1 MKTPAENSPR
11 GNRTNVSAVVVSL
24 LAELHTHEEAVVS
37 EAQQVKRIARR
48 IERLMKTPPP
58 TPVSA
63 SNDSACHRNC
73 GNLNATKCERP
84 DDHANEQANLIRF
97 SKLL

>member
-1 MKTPAENSPR
+1 MKTPAKNSQR

-24 LAELHTHEEAVVS
+24 LAELHTHEQGVVS

-48 IERLMKTPPP
+48 IERLMKASAHNLL
-58 TPVSA
+58 SA
-63 SNDSACHRNC
+63 SNDSVCHRNC
-73 GNLNATKCERP
+73 GDPYAQCERP
-84 DDHANEQANLIRF
+84 DDHANEQANLVRF